1 MATANKPCFRALKPS
16 LSHYTPRQ
24 NNKCRTPFIPIALN
38 EEVYVIRSWLRQL
51 LRFIFRDPG
60 PVNQC
65 KMVQN
70 GVVLHDLGAFP
81 RFCPS
86 RLTAFFSSSL
96 IFFSGQINQSQSL
109 FTYAQNETASTFAI
123 PDFLPMFGDNIT
135 WQNDTIRKQAE
146 EACGSDNEC
155 LFDVASTNDLTVG
168 QATKDIGTKL
178 TKESKTLGMTFL

>member
-1 MATANKPCFRALKPS
+1 M
-16 LSHYTPRQ
+16 
-24 NNKCRTPFIPIALN
+24 FIL
-38 EEVYVIRSWLRQL
+38 
-51 LRFIFRDPG
+51 RDPG
-60 PVNQC
+60 AINQC
-65 KMVQN
+65 KTVQN
-70 GVVLHDLGAFP
+70 GVESVVLHDLGHFP
-81 RFCPS
+81 RFCSS
-86 RLTAFFSSSL
+86 RITAFFSSSL

-146 EACGSDNEC
+146 DACGNDYEC

-168 QATKDIGTKL
+168 QVTKDIGTKL